1 MLKAI
6 LIAMSVGLSMTAP
19 PPAAGSEGFERLEG
33 FESIVLNQVNQVMG
47 SDRLP
52 SGMGLP
58 VEPGVYVVIAS
69 DRLTIFDKAV
79 AGVEGGQRYANA
91 DQIAPE
97 SKTGCPISVFDG
109 FYSTWSRIVDEAR
122 VAALDVPNRVLIGAD
137 ASLPASMFLQ
147 AAYAAMETRPMSVP
161 NLYMLVNG
169 GRAGLRARPFFVLP
183 PEGLLVP
190 SGQRPLALRVTMKG
204 GDRFSVSAASPK
216 FGRVV
221 EATSSSEL
229 FSILQ
234 DVKKRNPGKETLIID
249 ASEGGTVGDM
259 LKVIALAQDEFSR
272 VVLALGQKVV
282 IG

>member
-1 MLKAI
+1 
-6 LIAMSVGLSMTAP
+6 
-19 PPAAGSEGFERLEG
+19 
-33 FESIVLNQVNQVMG
+33 
-47 SDRLP
+47 
-52 SGMGLP
+52 
-58 VEPGVYVVIAS
+58 
-69 DRLTIFDKAV
+69 
-79 AGVEGGQRYANA
+79 
-91 DQIAPE
+91 
-97 SKTGCPISVFDG
+97 
-109 FYSTWSRIVDEAR
+109 
-122 VAALDVPNRVLIGAD
+122 
-137 ASLPASMFLQ
+137 
-147 AAYAAMETRPMSVP
+147 MSVP